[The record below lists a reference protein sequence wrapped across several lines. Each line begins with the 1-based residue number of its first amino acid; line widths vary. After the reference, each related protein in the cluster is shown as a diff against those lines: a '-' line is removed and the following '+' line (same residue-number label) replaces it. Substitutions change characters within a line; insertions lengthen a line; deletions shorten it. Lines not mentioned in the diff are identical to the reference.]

1 MILNS
6 NSNVSFGQK
15 RFSPR
20 NDISGKTRFKSFKQ
34 AEARQIKNFIDDL
47 QLIPENKRLYYS
59 EAMMR
64 AQFRPKDWKRF
75 ISKILKIV

>member
-6 NSNVSFGQK
+6 NSNINFRQK
-15 RFSPR
+15 RFSPKS
-20 NDISGKTRFKSFKQ
+20 DISGKARLKSFKQ

-59 EAMMR
+59 ETMMKAR
-64 AQFRPKDWKRF
+64 FKPKDWKRF
-75 ISKILKIV
+75 VSKILKIV